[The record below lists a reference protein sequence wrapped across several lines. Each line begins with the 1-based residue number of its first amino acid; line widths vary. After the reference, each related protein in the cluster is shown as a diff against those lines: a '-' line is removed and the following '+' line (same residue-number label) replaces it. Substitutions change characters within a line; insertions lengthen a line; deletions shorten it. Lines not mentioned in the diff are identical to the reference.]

1 MSKDMGFFVYLGY
14 ISGYVREIPGVYARR
29 YMHRA
34 YARADSALYLQ
45 RLLSP
50 LIPSEKKTNNSC
62 LPEFYSG
69 GQLSLASSL
78 IGRSLTPLAAPQN
91 A

>member
-1 MSKDMGFFVYLGY
+1 MSFDMGFFVYLGY

-29 YMHRA
+29 PV

-50 LIPSEKKTNNSC
+50 LPQKIKQKTAARLSFT
-62 LPEFYSG
+62 LAGGYLSRRLLSG
-69 GQLSLASSL
+69 ALS
-78 IGRSLTPLAAPQN
+78 RR
-91 A
+91 

>member
-29 YMHRA
+29 PV
-34 YARADSALYLQ
+34 YARADSVLYLQ

-50 LIPSEKKTNNSC
+50 LI
-62 LPEFYSG
+62 LPTDSLRKRQTIAARLSFTLAGGYHSHRLLSG
-69 GQLSLASSL
+69 ALS
-78 IGRSLTPLAAPQN
+78 RR
-91 A
+91 